1 MKTRRIVPCLCWI
14 ALSLF
19 VLIFSYRMGL
29 GGVHSPGPGLMPFLL
44 GVLLLFPS
52 FYLIAEPLLRKREER
67 TALEK
72 TGRGNYRKRGLV
84 LVSLV
89 LFCLLLERLGYLL
102 SMFLFSLAL
111 FRIMNNGWRTVLI
124 GSVLTILVTYYGF
137 TFLGL
142 KLPEG
147 IFR

>member
-1 MKTRRIVPCLCWI
+1 MTGRIVPCLCWI
-14 ALSLF
+14 ALSFF
-19 VLIFSYRMGL
+19 VMISSYRMGL

-52 FYLIAEPLLRKREER
+52 LYLLAQPLLRRREER
-67 TALEK
+67 DG
-72 TGRGNYRKRGLV
+72 TGWGRVHYPKIGMV
-84 LVSLV
+84 LGSLL

-102 SMFLFSLAL
+102 SMSLFCLAL
-111 FRIMNNGWRTVLI
+111 FRIMNNRWQTILI
-124 GSVLTILVTYYGF
+124 GSALTVSITYFGF

-147 IFR
+147 VFR